1 MYQSIALQEDY
12 MHTIHETVIFTCEIA
27 MQKNCRN
34 CCVIITL
41 DTTPNHL
48 EIKVKVVPFLSRS
61 TLIALTPINC
71 LILILKKT
79 REARS
84 RGAQGTIGKFPSY
97 PSPRALTSP
106 PRFSRSVLSCVEVI
120 ETLRFEDEDDYE
132 YEI

>member
-1 MYQSIALQEDY
+1 
-12 MHTIHETVIFTCEIA
+12 MHTIHETVIFTCEVA
-27 MQKNCRN
+27 VQKNCRN

-41 DTTPNHL
+41 DTTLNHL

-71 LILILKKT
+71 LLLILKKT

-106 PRFSRSVLSCVEVI
+106 PLLAFSSQLC
-120 ETLRFEDEDDYE
+120 
-132 YEI
+132 